1 MNWGVSWAKKIA
13 IQSQKAEFI
22 SLPPQ
27 MEAADFHWRFG
38 QIGEKVNRS
47 DRTQAVSILVT

>member
-1 MNWGVSWAKKIA
+1 MGKKIA